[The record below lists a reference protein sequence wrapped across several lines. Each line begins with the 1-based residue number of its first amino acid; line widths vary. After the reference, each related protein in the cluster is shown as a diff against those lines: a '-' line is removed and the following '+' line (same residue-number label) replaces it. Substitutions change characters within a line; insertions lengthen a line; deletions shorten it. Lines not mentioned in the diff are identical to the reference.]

1 MANYIN
7 KYTNIEAYN
16 ADDGKQYPNVSYLV
30 TTDEVKWKKEPDYT
44 CKVVYSDGHI
54 KYINTPTINPSDYKN
69 NDSSSSEYIDKIKKI
84 YFNCTEFSGDPINQ
98 LRGCEWIE
106 FETSTP
112 PTGYTGSYTNYFYC
126 PIYVPSDSVEEYR
139 TAYNSLVWAIL
150 SKPETETYGHLITNI
165 QRPSHYSLKFRYT
178 KTVVKAT
185 LNGNEIDFT
194 NTSVELPNG
203 LLDITYRD
211 NRITPI
217 DIFNGNIIYDVN
229 QIIVN
234 PTIDSNT
241 TNYTSLMFNGY
252 VSGLQLPDN
261 VEYIHSI
268 NWSDNMTTEN
278 TPVFTVPEK
287 VKFIKNYVFEYY
299 KNSVIMKPT
308 TPPVIFSGT
317 FSKSYTYPIYVPAES
332 VDAYKTATNWSALAD
347 RIQPIPTE

>member
-7 KYTNIEAYN
+7 KYINIEAYN
-16 ADDGKQYPNVSYLV
+16 ADDGKQYPNVSYV
-30 TTDEVKWKKEPDYT
+30 VATDEVKWKKEPDYT

-54 KYINTPTINPSDYKN
+54 KYINKPTISSSDYKN
-69 NDSSSSEYIDKIKKI
+69 WDSSSSEYINKIKKI
-84 YFNCTEFSGDPINQ
+84 YFNCTEFTGDPIDQ

-112 PTGYTGSYTNYFYC
+112 PTGYTGSSTSYFYC

-139 TAYNSLVWAIL
+139 TAYNDLVWTIL

-165 QRPSHYSLKFRYT
+165 QIPSYKSLKFAYT
-178 KTVVKAT
+178 RTVVKAT

-194 NTSVELPNG
+194 NTSVNLPNG

-211 NRITPI
+211 NRITPMA
-217 DIFNGNIIYDVN
+217 IFNSDYEK
-229 QIIVN
+229 IVN

-261 VEYIHSI
+261 VEYINSI
-268 NWSDNMTTEN
+268 DWDYRVTAEN

-287 VKFIKNYVFEYY
+287 VKFIKNYVFRDY

-308 TPPVIFSGT
+308 TPPVIFSST
-317 FSKSYTYPIYVPAES
+317 FDKNHTYPIYVPAES
-332 VDAYKTATNWSALAD
+332 LEAYRQATNWSALAS
-347 RIQPIPTE
+347 RLQPIQNS

>member
-30 TTDEVKWKKEPDYT
+30 DEDIIKWKKEPDYT

-54 KYINTPTINPSDYKN
+54 KYINTPTINTSDYKN
-69 NDSSSSEYIDKIKKI
+69 SDSSSSEYTSKIKKI
-84 YFNCTEFSGDPINQ
+84 YFNCTKFEGDPIDQ
-98 LRGCEWIE
+98 LRGCKWIE

-112 PTGYTGSYTNYFYC
+112 PTGYTGSYTAFFYC

-139 TAYNSLVWAIL
+139 TAYNTLAWAIL

-165 QRPSHYSLKFRYT
+165 QIAPYDKIYFAHT
-178 KTVVKAT
+178 NTVVKAT
-185 LNGNEIDFT
+185 SNGNEIDFT
-194 NTSVELPNG
+194 NTSVKLPNG

-211 NRITPI
+211 NRITPME
-217 DIFNGNIIYDVN
+217 IFNDNGIYN
-229 QIIVN
+229 KIVN

-252 VSGLQLPDN
+252 VGGLQLPDN
-261 VEYIHSI
+261 VEYIYSI
-268 NWSDNMTTEN
+268 NWFYNVTTEN

-287 VKFIKNYVFEYY
+287 VKWINGYVFRDY

-308 TPPVIFSGT
+308 TPPIIYSTT
-317 FSKSYTYPIYVPAES
+317 FDKNHTYPIYVPSES
-332 VDAYKTATNWSALAD
+332 VEAYKTATNWSALAD
-347 RIQPIPTE
+347 RIQAIPTE

>member
-1 MANYIN
+1 MNSFIK
-7 KYTNIEAYN
+7 KYDNLEAYN
-16 ADDGKQYPNVSYLV
+16 ADEGKQYPNVSYLEQE
-30 TTDEVKWKKEPDYT
+30 DEVKWKKEPDYT

-54 KYINTPTINPSDYKN
+54 KYINTPTVKSSEIRNW
-69 NDSSSSEYIDKIKKI
+69 DSSSSEYAGKVKKI
-84 YFNCTEFSGDPINQ
+84 YFNCTAFSGDPLDQ

-112 PTGYTGSYTNYFYC
+112 PTGYDGSYTDQFYC

-139 TAYNSLVWAIL
+139 TAYNALAWAIL

-165 QRPSHYSLKFRYT
+165 QSFKFAYT

-194 NTSVELPNG
+194 NTSINQPAG

-217 DIFNGNIIYDVN
+217 GIFNLNFSNRIE
-229 QIIVN
+229 N

-241 TNYTSLMFNGY
+241 TNYTSLMFNGSI
-252 VSGLQLPDN
+252 SGLQLPDN
-261 VEYIHSI
+261 VEYINSI
-268 NWSDNMTTEN
+268 NWSDSISADS

-287 VKFIKNYVFEYY
+287 VKWIGNYVFGDY

-308 TPPVIFSGT
+308 TPPVIFYST
-317 FSKSYTYPIYVPAES
+317 FNKNYTYPIYVPAES
-332 VDAYKTATNWSALAD
+332 VEAYKAAPYWSTYAS
-347 RIQPIPTE
+347 RIQPISE

>member
-16 ADDGKQYPNVSYLV
+16 ADDGKQYPNVSYLIGE
-30 TTDEVKWKKEPDYT
+30 DIIKWKKEPDYT

-54 KYINTPTINPSDYKN
+54 KYINTPTINTSDYEN
-69 NDSSSSEYIDKIKKI
+69 WDSSSSEYASKIKKI
-84 YFNCTEFSGDPINQ
+84 YFNCTSFSGNPIDQ

-112 PTGYTGSYTNYFYC
+112 PTGYTGSYTDYFYC

-139 TAYNSLVWAIL
+139 TAYNRLAWAII
-150 SKPETETYGHLITNI
+150 SKPEIETYGHLIINI
-165 QRPSHYSLKFRYT
+165 QKSLYDDLKFAYT
-178 KTVVKAT
+178 HTVVKAT

-217 DIFNGNIIYDVN
+217 GIFNSDYVID
-229 QIIVN
+229 N

-261 VEYIHSI
+261 VEYICSI
-268 NWSDNMTTEN
+268 DWNYRVTAEN

-287 VKFIKNYVFEYY
+287 VKFINNYVFGYY

-308 TPPVIFSGT
+308 TPPVIFSST
-317 FSKSYTYPIYVPAES
+317 FDTSYTYPIYVPAES
-332 VDAYKTATNWSALAD
+332 VDAYKAATNWSSLAD
-347 RIQPIPTE
+347 RIQAIPTE

>member
-1 MANYIN
+1 MTQIANYIN
-7 KYTNIEAYN
+7 SYSDNTAYS
-16 ADDGKQYPNVSYLV
+16 ADQSKDYPNISYIQG
-30 TTDEVKWKKEPDYT
+30 TDEVKWKKEPDYT

-54 KYINTPTINPSDYKN
+54 KYINTPTVESSEIKN
-69 NDSSSSEYIDKIKKI
+69 WDSSSSEYAKKVKKI
-84 YFNCTEFSGDPINQ
+84 YFNCTAFSGDPIDQ

-112 PTGYTGSYTNYFYC
+112 PTGYDGSYTNHFYC

-139 TAYNSLVWAIL
+139 TAYNALVWAIL

-165 QRPSHYSLKFRYT
+165 ASFKFGYT
-178 KTVVKAT
+178 NTVVKAT

-194 NTSVELPNG
+194 NMSQSQPAG

-217 DIFNGNIIYDVN
+217 YIFNMQWTDIK
-229 QIIVN
+229 N

-241 TNYTSLMFNGY
+241 TNYTSLMLNGY
-252 VSGLQLPDN
+252 VGGLQLPDN
-261 VEYIHSI
+261 VEYIYNI
-268 NWSDNMTTEN
+268 DWNNNATAEN

-287 VKFIKNYVFEYY
+287 VKWMSNEVFRHY

-317 FSKSYTYPIYVPAES
+317 FNKNYTYPIYVPSES
-332 VDAYKTATNWSALAD
+332 VEAYKAASGWSTYAD
-347 RIQPIPTE
+347 RIFAIPTE

>member
-1 MANYIN
+1 MTKLLNHIN
-7 KYTNIEAYN
+7 TYADLTAYN
-16 ADDGKQYPNVSYLV
+16 NDMEKDYPNISYIKG
-30 TTDEVKWKKEPDYT
+30 TDEVKWKKEPDYT

-54 KYINTPTINPSDYKN
+54 KYINTPTVDTSKIKN
-69 NDSSSSEYIDKIKKI
+69 WDSSSSEYATKVKKI
-84 YFNCTEFSGDPINQ
+84 YFNCTAFSGDPIDQ

-112 PTGYTGSYTNYFYC
+112 PTGYDGSSTQLFYC
-126 PIYVPSDSVEEYR
+126 PIYVPSDSVEQYR
-139 TAYNSLVWAIL
+139 TAYSELAWAIL
-150 SKPETETYGHLITNI
+150 SKPETETYGHLIINI
-165 QRPSHYSLKFRYT
+165 QSFKFAYT

-194 NTSVELPNG
+194 NMSINQPAG

-217 DIFNGNIIYDVN
+217 EIFDMGYSNIIK
-229 QIIVN
+229 N

-241 TNYTSLMFNGY
+241 TNYASLMFNGY
-252 VSGLQLPDN
+252 VRGLQLPDN

-268 NWSDNMTTEN
+268 DWYYNLTAED

-287 VKFIKNYVFEYY
+287 VKWIRNYVFEYY

-308 TPPVIFSGT
+308 TPPVIFRNT
-317 FSKSYTYPIYVPAES
+317 FNENYTYPIYVPSES
-332 VDAYKTATNWSALAD
+332 VEAYKTATNWSRLAD
-347 RIQPIPTE
+347 RIQSIS